1 MGLSALLENQ
11 LGHLSKFQKLHIYR
25 YSIST
30 SGSKLSLFSFYGQQ
44 FLRYVPIFKIAIFRH
59 ETWSLTKVPEV
70 GHILSFHP
78 REVKIELIFAL
89 WAVVSEI
96 RADFQN
102 CHIRAWNLPIGQSAR
117 RYTISYFINYPRVP
131 NFTPFCSAAAHFKDI
146 GSFAFSHWPQC

>member
-96 RADFQN
+96 RADLGHETWPLAKVPEVA
-102 CHIRAWNLPIGQSAR
+102 HILSFNP
-117 RYTISYFINYPRVP
+117 
-131 NFTPFCSAAAHFKDI
+131 K
-146 GSFAFSHWPQC
+146 GSKLSLF